1 MTRPG
6 PVRRLAGAGRNRF
19 RRVVAG
25 LDVPPVSA
33 DPAGYALDPARGLD
47 AALGI
52 RRREVARGR
61 ALCAGRAPDGTGR
74 IGDGPIAGA
83 EAGPRRVLIRLI
95 EEHARHDGPAGP
107 LRERVDG
114 VTGA

>member
-1 MTRPG
+1 MARPG
-6 PVRRLAGAGRNRF
+6 PVRRLAGAGRNRL

-25 LDVPPVSA
+25 LDVPPVAA

-52 RRREVARGR
+52 WRREVAR

-107 LRERVDG
+107 LRERIDG